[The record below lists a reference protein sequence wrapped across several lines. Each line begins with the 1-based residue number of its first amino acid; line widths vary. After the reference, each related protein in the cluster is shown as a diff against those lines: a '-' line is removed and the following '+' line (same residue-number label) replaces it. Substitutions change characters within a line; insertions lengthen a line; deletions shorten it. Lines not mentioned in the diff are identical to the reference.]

1 MPLASARAA
10 TYAKRSEA
18 TSKRS
23 EGWPRVPYDLLIKG
37 GHVLDPGQAIDRR
50 MDIAISDGA
59 IAAIQP
65 EISASEASRVLEV
78 RGSNRYVV
86 PGLIDVHTHVAY
98 GATTPGV
105 GIGCVDPDV
114 GGVGSAVTT
123 VLDAGSVGIANVG
136 VFGAHLLPKAKTR
149 VICYV
154 NVGTFAHTTPAAADV
169 MHMEDIDRKAIASC
183 IRANPGLI
191 RGFKLR
197 LVGPVV
203 QERGEDV
210 VRLSKEIANEH
221 GVPLM
226 VHIGDGRHPDRA
238 RAGELTRFLLK
249 TLTAGDILTHL
260 CTPNPG
266 GVMDAREAAQSVVPE
281 LEEARANGVLID
293 SALGRGNF
301 GIEVARRQAEL
312 GVRPDTTSSDLTAG
326 GRRLGVGL
334 LDSMAKFMSVG
345 YSLSDVVRM
354 TTLNAARGIG
364 LGDQLGAVAVGR
376 EADLSI
382 FDVVEGKWKFT
393 DTLNQVFTGT
403 QALVPVQTI
412 RKGELFSPEW
422 GPYAW
427 GWLPEQA

>member
-1 MPLASARAA
+1 MA
-10 TYAKRSEA
+10 
-18 TSKRS
+18 
-23 EGWPRVPYDLLIKG
+23 YDLLIKG
-37 GHVLDPGQAIDRR
+37 GHVLDPGMGLDARL
-50 MDIAISDGA
+50 DIAVSNGT
-59 IAAIQP
+59 IAAIEP
-65 EISASEASRVLEV
+65 EIAAKEAARVVEV
-78 RGSNRYVV
+78 RGDNRYVV

-98 GATTPGV
+98 GATTVGV
-105 GIGCVDPDV
+105 GMGCVDPDV
-114 GGVGSAVTT
+114 GGVGSGVTT

-136 VFGAHLLPKAKTR
+136 VFGTHLIPNAKTR
-149 VICYV
+149 VICFV

-169 MHMEDIDRKAIASC
+169 TRMEDIDRKTIASC
-183 IRANPGLI
+183 VQANPGLI
-191 RGFKLR
+191 GGFKLR

-210 VRLSKEIANEH
+210 IRLSKDVANEH
-221 GVPLM
+221 GLPLM

-238 RAGELTRFLLK
+238 RATELTRFLLK

-266 GVMDAREAAQSVVPE
+266 GVMSVAEAAASVVPE
-281 LEEARANGVLID
+281 VEEARANGVLID

-312 GVRPDTTSSDLTAG
+312 GVRPDTTSSDLTGG

-354 TTLNAARGIG
+354 TTSSAARGIG
-364 LGDQLGAVAVGR
+364 MGGSLGALAVGR
-376 EADLSI
+376 EADISI
-382 FDVVEGKWKFT
+382 FDVVEGNWKFT
-393 DTLNQVFTGT
+393 DTVNQVFTGSK
-403 QALVPVQTI
+403 ALVPVQTI
-412 RKGELFSPEW
+412 RHGDLFSPDW
-422 GPYAW
+422 GPYPW

>member
-1 MPLASARAA
+1 MA
-10 TYAKRSEA
+10 
-18 TSKRS
+18 
-23 EGWPRVPYDLLIKG
+23 YDLLIKG
-37 GHVLDPGQAIDRR
+37 GHVLDPGQGLDGR
-50 MDIAISDGA
+50 MDIGISAGE
-59 IAAIQP
+59 IAAILPNIPVADAARVVQVQ
-65 EISASEASRVLEV
+65 SATRH
-78 RGSNRYVV
+78 VV
-86 PGLIDVHTHVAY
+86 PGLIDIHTHVAY

-105 GIGCVDPDV
+105 GMGCVEPDV
-114 GGVGSAVTT
+114 GGVGSGVTT
-123 VLDAGSVGIANVG
+123 VLDAGSVGVANVG

-149 VICYV
+149 VIVYV
-154 NVGTFAHTTPAAADV
+154 NVGTYAHTTRAAADV
-169 MHMEDIDRKAIASC
+169 MQMADIDRKAIASC
-183 IRANPGLI
+183 VQANPGLI
-191 RGFKLR
+191 GGFKLR

-210 VRLSKEIANEH
+210 IRMSKDIANEH
-221 GVPLM
+221 GLPLM

-238 RAGELTRFLLK
+238 RAGELTRSLLK

-266 GVMDAREAAQSVVPE
+266 GVMDAREAAQAVVPE
-281 LEEARANGVLID
+281 VEEARANGVLID

-301 GIEVARRQAEL
+301 GFEVARRQAEL

-345 YSLSDVVRM
+345 YSLADVVRM
-354 TTLNAARGIG
+354 TTTNAARGLG
-364 LGDQLGAVAVGR
+364 LGDRLGAIAVGR

-382 FDVVEGKWKFT
+382 FDVVDGKWKFT
-393 DTLNQVFTGT
+393 DTINQVFTGN

-412 RKGELFSPEW
+412 RRGELFSPEW

-427 GWLPEQA
+427 GWLPESA

>member
-1 MPLASARAA
+1 M
-10 TYAKRSEA
+10 
-18 TSKRS
+18 
-23 EGWPRVPYDLLIKG
+23 PYDLLIKG
-37 GHVLDPGQAIDRR
+37 GHVVDPGQGLDGR
-50 MDIAISDGA
+50 MDIGITGGA
-59 IAAIQP
+59 IVAIQP
-65 EISASEASRVLEV
+65 DIPVAEATRVVEIRAD
-78 RGSNRYVV
+78 NRYVV
-86 PGLIDVHTHVAY
+86 PGLIDIHTHVGY

-105 GIGCVDPDV
+105 GMGCVDPDV
-114 GGVGSAVTT
+114 GGVGSGVTT

-136 VFGAHLLPKAKTR
+136 VFGAHLIPKSKTR

-169 MHMEDIDRKAIASC
+169 TRMEDIDRKAITSC
-183 IRANPGLI
+183 VQANPGLI
-191 RGFKLR
+191 GGFKLR

-210 VRLSKEIANEH
+210 VRLSKAIADEH

-226 VHIGDGRHPDRA
+226 VHIGDGRHPDRV

-266 GVMDAREAAQSVVPE
+266 GVMNAREAAQSVVPE
-281 LEEARANGVLID
+281 VEEARAKGVLID

-312 GVRPDTTSSDLTAG
+312 GIRPDTTSSDLTGG
-326 GRRLGVGL
+326 GRKLGVGL
-334 LDSMAKFMSVG
+334 LDSMAKFMSIG
-345 YSLSDVVRM
+345 YSLADVARM
-354 TTLNAARGIG
+354 TTVNAARGIG
-364 LGDQLGAVAVGR
+364 LGDQLGAIAVGR

-382 FDVVEGKWKFT
+382 FDVVDGKWKFT
-393 DTLNQVFTGT
+393 DTVNQVFTGS

-412 RKGELFSPEW
+412 RTGELFSPEW

-427 GWLPEQA
+427 GWLPEAA

>member
-1 MPLASARAA
+1 M
-10 TYAKRSEA
+10 
-18 TSKRS
+18 
-23 EGWPRVPYDLLIKG
+23 PYDLLIKG
-37 GHVLDPGQAIDRR
+37 GHVLDPGQGLDGR
-50 MDIAISDGA
+50 MDIGISSGEITA
-59 IAAIQP
+59 VQP
-65 EISASEASRVLEV
+65 NIPVADATRVVEV
-78 RGSNRYVV
+78 RAAKRYVV
-86 PGLIDVHTHVAY
+86 PGLIDIHTHVGY

-105 GIGCVDPDV
+105 GMGCVDPDV
-114 GGVGSAVTT
+114 GGVGSGVTT

-136 VFGAHLLPKAKTR
+136 VFGTHLIPKSKTR

-169 MHMEDIDRKAIASC
+169 TRMEDIDRKAIASC
-183 IRANPGLI
+183 VQANPGLI
-191 RGFKLR
+191 GGFKVR

-210 VRLSKEIANEH
+210 VRLSKDIAREH

-281 LEEARANGVLID
+281 VEEARANGVLID

-326 GRRLGVGL
+326 GRKLGVGL

-345 YSLSDVVRM
+345 YSLADVVRM
-354 TTLNAARGIG
+354 TTVNAARGIG
-364 LGDQLGAVAVGR
+364 LGDQLGAIAVGR

-382 FDVVEGKWKFT
+382 FDVIDGNWKFT
-393 DTLNQVFTGT
+393 DTVNQVFSGR

-412 RKGELFSPEW
+412 RTGELCSPEW

-427 GWLPEQA
+427 GWLPEEA

>member
-1 MPLASARAA
+1 M
-10 TYAKRSEA
+10 
-18 TSKRS
+18 
-23 EGWPRVPYDLLIKG
+23 PYDLLIKG
-37 GHVLDPGQAIDRR
+37 GHVLDPGQGLDGR
-50 MDIAISDGA
+50 MDIGISGGA

-65 EISASEASRVLEV
+65 DIAAADATRVLEV
-78 RGSNRYVV
+78 RGANRYVV
-86 PGLIDVHTHVAY
+86 PGLIDIHTHVAY

-105 GIGCVDPDV
+105 GMGCVDPDV
-114 GGVGSAVTT
+114 GGVRSGVTT
-123 VLDAGSVGIANVG
+123 VLDAGSVGVANVG
-136 VFGAHLLPKAKTR
+136 VFGAHLIPKAKTR
-149 VICYV
+149 VICFV

-169 MHMEDIDRKAIASC
+169 MQLEDIDRKAVASC
-183 IRANPGLI
+183 LQANPGLI
-191 RGFKLR
+191 DGFKLR

-203 QERGEDV
+203 RERGEDV
-210 VRLSKEIANEH
+210 VRLSKAIADEH

-266 GVMDAREAAQSVVPE
+266 GVMDAREAARSVVPE
-281 LEEARANGVLID
+281 VEEARANGVVID

-345 YSLSDVVRM
+345 YTLADVVRM
-354 TTLNAARGIG
+354 TTANAARGIG
-364 LGDQLGAVAVGR
+364 MGEKLGSIAVGR

-382 FDVVEGKWKFT
+382 FDVVEGNWKFT
-393 DTLNQVFTGT
+393 DTINQVFNGS

-412 RKGELFSPEW
+412 RNGELFSPEW